1 MLLAAWLLA
10 GLSAGRGGAG
20 GGAGPGSWGRAA
32 GAALLGA
39 ALNGGM
45 WACHVRALAR
55 APSVE
60 VKVASTAAN
69 VLLTGVLGWAAFGEP
84 LEAAW
89 GLGALCLIAGA
100 ALILRGGG
108 GGPVEEGRAKGK
120 AA

>member
-1 MLLAAWLLA
+1 MIQLQLPYFRRPGVAVPP
-10 GLSAGRGGAG
+10 GG
-20 GGAGPGSWGRAA
+20 WGRAA

-69 VLLTGVLGWAAFGEP
+69 VLLTGALGWAAFGEA
-84 LEAAW
+84 LGAAW

-108 GGPVEEGRAKGK
+108 GGQLEEGRAREKGE
-120 AA
+120 